1 LCAHRSDGVRGART
15 SACHATRSHIKQLI
29 DAAALGHLVETQTDA
44 EQSAPPVHARELRG
58 SVLAPTR
65 V

>member
-1 LCAHRSDGVRGART
+1 MRGART
-15 SACHATRSHIKQLI
+15 SACHADTLSYHQLI
-29 DAAALGHLVETQTDA
+29 DATALRHLVETQTDA
-44 EQSAPPVHARELRG
+44 EQSAPPVHVRELRG